1 MHANGDLPAPSAPA
15 DDRGPDWP
23 DDWPGPARPV
33 PASSRPGR
41 RLAAL
46 TLTALIAL
54 GAGAGA
60 VYLFQNGLAGPTP
73 AASESPGGAAG
84 PGQGSTAGP
93 VPGGGGAVRAMMLL
107 GPVRAV
113 GRGSVTVGGGPI
125 PEIRAQVTS
134 ATQFTGSA
142 RSIAQVD
149 VGDTVAVQI
158 TESNSA
164 ATVVSLQDPATAK

>member
-1 MHANGDLPAPSAPA
+1 MHSDSDLLPPDSAAEPRPA
-15 DDRGPDWP
+15 DDREPDWP
-23 DDWPGPARPV
+23 VPPGPEPGARRRV
-33 PASSRPGR
+33 PRI
-41 RLAAL
+41 AAL
-46 TLTALIAL
+46 TLTALVAL

-60 VYLFQNGLAGPTP
+60 VYEYQNGLAPSAP
-73 AASESPGGAAG
+73 AASGN
-84 PGQGSTAGP
+84 QGSTAR
-93 VPGGGGAVRAMMLL
+93 PGVRGGATAQSMLL
-107 GPVRAV
+107 VGPVRAI
-113 GRGSVTVGGGPI
+113 GRGFVTVRGGPI

-158 TESNSA
+158 TESNGA